1 MEYAPLPRICAHVPP
16 ETRDAAA
23 YCECTRDP
31 IFLFQ
36 ARRWHVLGAPEGYDF
51 DADGECVAVGE
62 KAASLVDENGDP
74 ERTVLSEKDLAA
86 RTFGEFDTPCAI
98 ATWVTE
104 RVYLSRE
111 EAESYGR
118 ARAYNY
124 PSGWRVFCVCA
135 EGALGALLRE
145 HGEAAWPKAVRS

>member
-1 MEYAPLPRICAHVPP
+1 VSAAP
-16 ETRDAAA
+16 TRDAAA
-23 YCECTRDP
+23 YRECTRDP

-36 ARRWHVLGAPEGYDF
+36 ARRWVVFGVPDDDEWEF
-51 DADGECVAVGE
+51 DDEGECVKWTDQDGRRME
-62 KAASLVDENGDP
+62 QPS
-74 ERTVLSEKDLAA
+74 VLSPRDLAK
-86 RTFGEFDTPCAI
+86 RTFGEFDTPCALE
-98 ATWVTE
+98 TWETE

-124 PSGWRVFCVCA
+124 RDGWRVYCVCA

-145 HGEAAWPKAVRS
+145 HGEAAWPKSVAS